1 MKYIIDSHS
10 ISPLL
15 RNELYLMRQNLFS
28 LSGFSQLLVPTLLY
42 IILTII
48 YFNNAYTI
56 HEPIEPIAVSLLF
69 PLFSIVGFP
78 SIYMT
83 PIVRKDMNYIWVYR
97 LYRRNMKRW
106 ILIKIASS
114 IIYCILSLII
124 STLII
129 ILSLEFLYGLNYF
142 NFINPSVLLL
152 TCIFIP
158 IPVCFL
164 GYFLSVC
171 LPDVYYSTQNQVS
184 FIISVVFIWI
194 QTLICLPFIFCIY
207 KIQESSYYYIMFY
220 CYFLVITFIIS
231 KFIQR
236 NLSTKEL

>member
-1 MKYIIDSHS
+1 
-10 ISPLL
+10 
-15 RNELYLMRQNLFS
+15 
-28 LSGFSQLLVPTLLY
+28 
-42 IILTII
+42 
-48 YFNNAYTI
+48 
-56 HEPIEPIAVSLLF
+56 
-69 PLFSIVGFP
+69 
-78 SIYMT
+78 
-83 PIVRKDMNYIWVYR
+83 
-97 LYRRNMKRW
+97 MKRW

-164 GYFLSVC
+164 GCFLSVC

-236 NLSTKEL
+236 NMSTKEL

>member
-152 TCIFIP
+152 SLIH
-158 IPVCFL
+158 
-164 GYFLSVC
+164 
-171 LPDVYYSTQNQVS
+171 
-184 FIISVVFIWI
+184 ISEP
-194 QTLICLPFIFCIY
+194 TRRTERSRMP
-207 KIQESSYYYIMFY
+207 SSA
-220 CYFLVITFIIS
+220 
-231 KFIQR
+231 
-236 NLSTKEL
+236 